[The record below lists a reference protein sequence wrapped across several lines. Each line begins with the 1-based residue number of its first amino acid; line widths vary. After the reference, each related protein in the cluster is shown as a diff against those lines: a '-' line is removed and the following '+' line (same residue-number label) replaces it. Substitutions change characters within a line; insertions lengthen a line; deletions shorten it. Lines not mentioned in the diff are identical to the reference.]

1 MKKVISLWLW
11 CIIALVTFPSLA
23 QISPALWQVEKQGV
37 TSYLLGTMHVGDE
50 SMATLPQSI
59 HKAIESSDAIVVEVN
74 LEAIPAL
81 QMQQRSLPFLRLE
94 NGRSLNTELS
104 DKSYKLLGTYFAE
117 KGINIELFSALK
129 PWAVL
134 MTVMQIEMQNAGFI
148 EQNGIDKQVIQSAT
162 RLNKPIIE
170 LESLEQQL
178 EMFSAFEEY
187 SDLMVADTFRQLED
201 FDRYFL
207 GIANSWKAG
216 DMEAFTEIYQ
226 DTFDDSE
233 FGQLNEHV
241 LLIERNQNWVKKLT
255 TPLTEQSLFIAVGAL
270 HLPEQNGLIALL
282 KKQGFRVTRL

>member
-1 MKKVISLWLW
+1 MKKVLSLWLW
-11 CIIALVTFPSLA
+11 CIVALATFPSLA
-23 QISPALWQVEKQGV
+23 KITPALWQIEKQGV

-50 SMATLPQSI
+50 SMGTLPDTI
-59 HKAIESSDAIVVEVN
+59 HKAIDSSEAIVVEVN

-94 NGRSLNTELS
+94 NGRTLNTELS
-104 DKSYKLLGTYFAE
+104 EKSYKQLGSYFAD

-134 MTVMQIEMQNAGFI
+134 MTVMQIEMQNAGFL
-148 EQNGIDKQVIQSAT
+148 EQNGIDKQVIQTANS
-162 RLNKPIIE
+162 LNKPIIE

-207 GIANSWKAG
+207 GIAKSWKTG
-216 DMEAFTEIYQ
+216 DMAAFTEIYQ

-241 LLIERNQNWVKKLT
+241 LLIERNQNWVKKLAN
-255 TPLTEQSLFIAVGAL
+255 PLTEKSLFIAVGAL

-282 KKQGFRVTRL
+282 KKQGFKVTRI